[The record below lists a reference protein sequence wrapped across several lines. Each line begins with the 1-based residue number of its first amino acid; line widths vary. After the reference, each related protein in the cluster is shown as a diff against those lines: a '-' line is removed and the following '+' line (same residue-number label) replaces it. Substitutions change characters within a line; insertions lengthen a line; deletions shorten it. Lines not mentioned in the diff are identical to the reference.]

1 MRITRLGYWLS
12 IVVILIAVLALNATD
27 MLDELGDDATSG
39 LVSVVVTATY
49 LAVAALRMRDMR
61 NNPWWYLTSLIPES
75 GLGR

>member
-12 IVVILIAVLALNATD
+12 IVVILIAILALSATD

-49 LAVAALRMRDMR
+49 LAVAALRMRDMG
-61 NNPWWYLTSLIPES
+61 NNP
-75 GLGR
+75 

>member
-12 IVVILIAVLALNATD
+12 IVVILIAVLALSATD

-49 LAVAALRMRDMR
+49 LAVAALRMRDMG
-61 NNPWWYLTSLIPES
+61 NNP
-75 GLGR
+75 